1 MQEYRRTIPDG
12 RDYHRVHL
20 GELDEVN
27 TGGSYAFPT
36 LPAATRFAVKHEQIA
51 AARGVDR
58 VVLIIYPGGELV
70 TDSRGRY
77 WDGQQWRQV
86 AAAEHNTTTRKETKP
101 DEA

>member
-27 TGGSYAFPT
+27 SGGSYAFPT
-36 LPAATRFAVKHEQIA
+36 LTAATRFAVNHEQIA

-58 VVLIIYPGGELV
+58 VVLIIYPGDDGLV
-70 TDSRGRY
+70 TDPRGWY
-77 WDGQQWRQV
+77 WDGQQWRQ
-86 AAAEHNTTTRKETKP
+86 ADPTEHNKEGNETR
-101 DEA
+101 